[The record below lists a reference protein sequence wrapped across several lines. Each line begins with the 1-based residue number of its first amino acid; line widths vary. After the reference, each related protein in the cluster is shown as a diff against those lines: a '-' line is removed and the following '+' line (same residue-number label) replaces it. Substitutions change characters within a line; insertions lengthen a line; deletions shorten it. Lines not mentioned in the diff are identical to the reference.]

1 MKKILTRLTALLLS
15 FAAVLPGQAAQT
27 TASGNYRVDAVMT
40 EGGTLLRGPA
50 KVYVF
55 DARGTVV
62 ARRHAV
68 PAVFDLEDGDYTVAI
83 VYKSA
88 RARGPLQSGT
98 DPRSNVLNLEAGQ
111 VRLDLI
117 GQDGRRVRVAR
128 IDWTLYRYRA
138 EATPGAA
145 VATSQDRRPELTLN
159 AGWYE
164 VRVRATR
171 ETGAASTKTHVIQV
185 KPGRWQTY
193 SIVTDQA
200 G

>member
-1 MKKILTRLTALLLS
+1 MKTIFTCLTALLLS
-15 FAAVLPGQAAQT
+15 FAAVSPGQATQT

-40 EGGTLLRGPA
+40 EGGALLRGAA

-68 PAVFDLEDGDYTVAI
+68 PAVFDLRAGDYTVAV

-88 RARGPLQSGT
+88 RARGALQPGT

-111 VRLDLI
+111 VGLHL
-117 GQDGRRVRVAR
+117 VAR
-128 IDWTLYRYRA
+128 DGGRARFVSIDWTLYRYHPDA
-138 EATPGAA
+138 DPGSA
-145 VATSQDRRPELTLN
+145 VATSQDRRPELTLD

-164 VRVRATR
+164 VRVRAAR
-171 ETGAASTKTHVIQV
+171 ETGATSTETHVIQV
-185 KPGRWQTY
+185 KPGRRQTY
-193 SIVTDQA
+193 SIVTDQD